1 MKKTL
6 LLSMIA
12 LLAVLTGMAQTTA
25 ADLSESARTRLDKAI
40 TLMDTGM
47 AQTAIEILSNLDK
60 EYPDNYNVLY
70 EMCYAYWV
78 SGEKKKALDILK
90 RLESHPAATFM
101 VYHLEGN
108 CLDDMGKSKE
118 AIKAYNRGLERFP
131 NAPLLYVE
139 QGRIAQKKG
148 VAVCRLLR
156 ALLGHHVWRGGTP
169 AEYALHHL

>member
-12 LLAVLTGMAQTTA
+12 LLTVFTGMAQTTA
-25 ADLSESARTRLDKAI
+25 DDLSAAARTRLEKAI

-47 AQTAIEILSNLDK
+47 AETAIEILNNLDK

-118 AIKAYNRGLERFP
+118 A
-131 NAPLLYVE
+131 
-139 QGRIAQKKG
+139 
-148 VAVCRLLR
+148 
-156 ALLGHHVWRGGTP
+156 
-169 AEYALHHL
+169 